1 MIPIRAPILLLTLP
15 AVLATAPAAALD
27 TPCAVTCEQKNDKTF
42 KALVQWLKLYRSGK
56 IKIMSREFL
65 GKRSLAVK
73 FSLATPGEAADM
85 TRKDEL
91 TFLLEKAAA
100 HNDSDAARVM
110 LPFAA
115 IGLDRGR
122 IEYTF
127 EMAPFSVRKIAEKE
141 LMKLSSEE
149 AREYLTKVARGEI
162 KTDKAYG
169 SGMRAA
175 ALRYQGLNPD
185 SNSAELLAEQLEDP
199 ELAVRLAAVEALGT
213 LASQS
218 SVGVLATA
226 LKQEED
232 EAVLIGI
239 VRALNECFTIKG
251 DGSTDLNMKASANT
265 ELPAS
270 AGIAV
275 RAAINTLGQ
284 ASWRCDMVL
293 VQFLGNFHSAE
304 VIPALIAILQQYHD
318 HPEQIA
324 SGQLSGLLL
333 QRAHET
339 LVGMTGAVFPAN
351 RPDLWQ
357 KQWRAD
363 REKMLVARNSEPVAL
378 PEGEGTISTKKFCGI
393 PVVGTRILFVVDLS
407 GSMGLPMQVRVRK
420 AEGIAT
426 EQKTRLFYAKQQ
438 LKEALDSL
446 PENSQFNLI
455 TYNGNPKAKHWSKQL
470 VKATKKSKD
479 RAKKFIDGMRA
490 DGGTNMW
497 SGMGLGL
504 KMKSLVYGARY
515 DSAVDEMFVLSD
527 GAPNLGDVIDPI
539 EILEITTETNRFNN
553 VRINTVYISSPHE
566 QNPENNTLSP
576 IDLMRRMAEKNGGRF
591 VEVEG

>member
-1 MIPIRAPILLLTLP
+1 MPISAPLLLLTLP
-15 AVLATAPAAALD
+15 AALTTSPTAAPA
-27 TPCAVTCEQKNDKTF
+27 TCSAVVCEQQDDKAL
-42 KALVQWLKLYRSGK
+42 KALVQWLKLYRNGK
-56 IKIMSREFL
+56 IKIMNREFL
-65 GKRSLAVK
+65 GKRSLVVK
-73 FSLATPGEAADM
+73 FDLATPGEAADM

-100 HNDSDAARVM
+100 QNDTDAAKVM

-115 IGLDRGR
+115 IGLDQGR

-127 EMAPFSVRKIAEKE
+127 EMAPFTVRKIAEKE
-141 LMKLSSEE
+141 LKKLSSEE
-149 AREYLTKVARGEI
+149 ARDYLTKVARGDI
-162 KTDKAYG
+162 KTDKAFG

-175 ALRYQGLNPD
+175 ALRYQGMNPD
-185 SNSAELLAEQLEDP
+185 PNSAKLLAEQLEDEDLP
-199 ELAVRLAAVEALGT
+199 VRLAAIEALGT
-213 LASQS
+213 LAKPS
-218 SVGVLATA
+218 SVGVLSSA
-226 LKQEED
+226 LKNEED
-232 EAVLIGI
+232 EAALIGI
-239 VRALNECFTIKG
+239 VQALRKCFTIKG
-251 DGSTDLNMKASANT
+251 DGSTDLTAKASAKT
-265 ELPAS
+265 ELPAA

-284 ASWRCDMVL
+284 ASWRCDMEL
-293 VQFLGNFHSAE
+293 VQFLGNFQSAE

-324 SGQLSGLLL
+324 SGKLSGLLL

-357 KQWRAD
+357 KQWLAD
-363 REKMLVARNSEPVAL
+363 REKMLVAQNSKPVAL

-420 AEGIAT
+420 ADGIAT
-426 EQKTRLFYAKQQ
+426 EEKTRLFYAKQQ

-455 TYNGNPKAKHWSKQL
+455 TYNGNPKAKHWNKQL

-527 GAPNLGDVIDPI
+527 GAPNLGDVIDPV
-539 EILEITTETNRFNN
+539 EILELTTETNRFNN

-566 QNPENNTLSP
+566 QNPDSATLSP